1 MMLRRPTLRVDPNV
15 AQGAVVPATTSL
27 PTELTYPH
35 NSVFR
40 SVQLEIHVRSPS
52 VKIHRA
58 ANYDIRSLPV
68 FGEQDKVSGK
78 VLLDVSLCATPGRLT
93 IFLSGSFLYTS
104 PNMCYSDPDAYVE
117 SSRVEKNRHLFF
129 MTSESRTTGE
139 FDSPRSTSSLRDAFA
154 ASVRTRQRR
163 PSQDRIRGALR
174 PFPFAF
180 EIPRPEQ
187 SGQELPPTFSSV
199 ATGECGPRARAGV
212 ERAEVSYSVTAVWE
226 AADGSDR
233 VLVEAPVIYEP
244 DHGFRSLDGSA
255 MEPESWLEIP
265 LKPDRPLPFSC
276 AVTIPH
282 PANFS
287 RTSSISY
294 FVVFTT
300 NPRSATLAREIAA
313 DATISVSLL
322 RDVRIDSITPR
333 YPPTPLSSTPSTSSD
348 ESDMPPVSS
357 RKLLKRVVKSS
368 GSMVR
373 GPALK
378 RITSQ
383 TRLSEV
389 LSPSETRDKP
399 LPQLPSP
406 GMTESRALQTD
417 VSIGFPKRPRYR
429 CEPGHKH
436 PSLEAHKS
444 LPDGLYKGK
453 MQLDKHLLP
462 AFDWSGLRV
471 KYYLEVSV
479 IFGQDQVRARVPVR
493 VT

>member
-1 MMLRRPTLRVDPNV
+1 MLRRPTLRVDPN
-15 AQGAVVPATTSL
+15 AGQDSVVPATPSS
-27 PTELTYPH
+27 PAELDYSH

-52 VKIHRA
+52 VKIHRG

-68 FGEQDKVSGK
+68 FGEQDKVSGQ

-104 PNMCYSDPDAYVE
+104 PNMTQRDFDDYTE
-117 SSRVEKNRHLFF
+117 SSRIDKNRHVFF
-129 MTSESRTTGE
+129 MTSDSRTTGE
-139 FDSPRSTSSLRDAFA
+139 FESPRSTTSLRDAFS

-163 PSQDRIRGALR
+163 PSQDRMRGALR
-174 PFPFAF
+174 PFQFAF
-180 EIPRPEQ
+180 DIPRPEQ

-276 AVTIPH
+276 AVTLPH
-282 PANFS
+282 PAKFS

-300 NPRSATLAREIAA
+300 NPRSTTLAREIAA

-322 RDVRIDSITPR
+322 RDIRIDSITPR

-348 ESDMPPVSS
+348 ESDMPPVAS
-357 RKLLKRVVKSS
+357 RRLLKRVVKNP
-368 GSMVR
+368 GSVVR
-373 GPALK
+373 GPTLK

-383 TRLSEV
+383 SRLSEV
-389 LSPSETRDKP
+389 PSPSETRDKP
-399 LPQLPSP
+399 LPQLPPP
-406 GMTESRALQTD
+406 GMSETRALQTD

-429 CEPGHKH
+429 CEPGRKH
-436 PSLEAHKS
+436 PSIEAHKS

-453 MQLDKHLLP
+453 IQLDKHLLP